1 MHVKGKDTNEGDK
14 RKTQILVIQDSEK
27 QWF

>member
-1 MHVKGKDTNEGDK
+1 MHIKGKDTNEGDK
-14 RKTQILVIQDSEK
+14 QKTQVLVIQDSEK

>member
-1 MHVKGKDTNEGDK
+1 MHIKGKDTNEGDEQ
-14 RKTQILVIQDSEK
+14 KTQILVIQDSEK